1 MTKFLKYLSAV
12 LILMFSGCNENSFIN
27 DSDDFLIDKVIIT
40 DNVNVKLKNDYL
52 KVLEQY
58 VSGDY
63 LILKVQYSGGC
74 KEHEIKIFTTGA
86 LLKTNPPMAELF
98 IYHDAN
104 NDSCEALIT
113 KELKIN
119 LIELRNFYKTNFNR
133 IQIILLRI
141 FEPGATNPVMPLP
154 EYRI

>member
-1 MTKFLKYLSAV
+1 MTRFLKYLSAV
-12 LILMFSGCNENSFIN
+12 LILMFLGCNENSFIN
-27 DSDDFLIDKVIIT
+27 DSGDFLIDKVIIA

-74 KEHEIKIFTTGA
+74 KEHEIQIFTTGA
-86 LLKTNPPMAELF
+86 LLKTNAPQAELF
-98 IYHDAN
+98 ISHDAD

-119 LIELRNFYKTNFNR
+119 LIELKNFYKTNFNR

-141 FEPGATNPVMPLP
+141 FEPGTINPAMPLL